1 MRALSP
7 RRVHQFRIPHSAFR
21 TEVTVPAPLVE
32 CVPNFSEGRDAT
44 TIDAL
49 RAALSS
55 VPGVQLL
62 DVQADAAHNRS
73 VFTFVAPPDAAVE
86 AALRAM
92 RVAALRIDLTRH
104 RGEHPR
110 MGATDVVPFVP
121 VRDVTMDECVAL
133 ARRFAERAA
142 AELGVPIYLYGR
154 AATRPERERL
164 PDVRKGEF
172 EGLRDRIGSDPA
184 ADPDF
189 GPRRIHPTAGATAV
203 GARPFLV
210 AFNIY
215 LESSDVAIAKDIA
228 KRIRTSSG
236 GLPAVQAS
244 GFTVTGKAQVSM
256 NLLDIDT
263 TSPAVVFAAVER
275 AARERGVGVLKSEVV
290 GLIPERALLDAGAA
304 HLKLPDA
311 AAHLLEAKIRAAE
324 EAGGPTVDAWF
335 DELSS
340 AEPAPGGGSAAAF
353 AGAMGAALVAMVAR
367 LTIGR
372 KAYASVEPEAKRV
385 LEAATQAMNT
395 LRALVQADA
404 AAYGRVRL
412 AYQTPKTD
420 STREQR
426 IDQALLGAARTP
438 FETAR
443 SAVGVIKLAQAI
455 RAIGNKNAR
464 SDATVG
470 EQLARAAL
478 AGALENV
485 RVNIASLSDPGLGKA
500 LLDDAERLASA
511 VTPPS

>member
-1 MRALSP
+1 MA
-7 RRVHQFRIPHSAFR
+7 
-21 TEVTVPAPLVE
+21 APLVE
-32 CVPNFSEGRDAT
+32 CVPNFSEGRDPT
-44 TIDAL
+44 TLEAL
-49 RAALSS
+49 KHAIIRVS
-55 VPGVQLL
+55 GVRLL

-73 VFTFVAPPDAAVE
+73 VYTFVAPPDAAVE
-86 AALRAM
+86 AALGAM
-92 RVAALRIDLTRH
+92 RVATERIDLTRH

-121 VRDVTMDECVAL
+121 VRDVTMDDCVVL
-133 ARRFAERAA
+133 AQRLGERAA
-142 AELGVPIYLYGR
+142 RELGLPIYLYAR

-164 PDVRKGEF
+164 PDIRKGEF
-172 EGLRDRIGSDPA
+172 EGLKQRIGKDPA

-189 GPRRIHPTAGATAV
+189 GPKRIHPTAGATAV

-215 LESSDVAIAKDIA
+215 LDSSDVSIAKEIA
-228 KRIRTSSG
+228 RGVRTSSG

-244 GFTVTGKAQVSM
+244 GFEVEAKAQVSM

-263 TSPAVVFAAVER
+263 TPPATVFTAVER
-275 AARERGVGVLKSEVV
+275 AARARGVEILKSEVV
-290 GLIPERALLDAGAA
+290 GLIPERALLGAGAA
-304 HLKLPDA
+304 ALKLPDPGE
-311 AAHLLEAKIRAAE
+311 HLLEAKIRASE
-324 EAGGPTVDAWF
+324 GPTVDQWF

-372 KAYASVEPEAKRV
+372 KAYASVEGEARRV
-385 LEAATQAMNT
+385 LEAATDAMSV

-404 AAYGRVRL
+404 AAYGLVRL

-420 STREQR
+420 PGRLGQ

-438 FETAR
+438 LETAR
-443 SAVGVIKLAQAI
+443 AAVAVIKLAQAI
-455 RAIGNKNAR
+455 RAVGNKNAR

-470 EQLARAAL
+470 EQLARTAL

-485 RVNIASLSDPGLGKA
+485 RVNVAGLSDPSVGKA
-500 LLDDAERLASA
+500 LLEEAEELAG
-511 VTPPS
+511 TM